1 MDKALFERLTQSIAQ
16 MDDIV
21 GGKREPSRTFQIDA
35 MKIKEIRQEIGRAH
49 V

>member
-21 GGKREPSRTFQIDA
+21 GGNASR
-35 MKIKEIRQEIGRAH
+35 RAPFKSMR
-49 V
+49 

>member
-21 GGKREPSRTFQIDA
+21 GGKREPSRTFQ
-35 MKIKEIRQEIGRAH
+35 
-49 V
+49 